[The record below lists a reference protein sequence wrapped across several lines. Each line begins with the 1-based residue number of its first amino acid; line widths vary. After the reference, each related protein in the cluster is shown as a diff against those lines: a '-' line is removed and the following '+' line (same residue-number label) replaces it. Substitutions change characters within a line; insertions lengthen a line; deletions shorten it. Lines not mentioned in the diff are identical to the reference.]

1 MSIDQKSLLELIE
14 YIEQKSLFKLAEYI
28 ERFTFSNSLCDGS
41 ELVFEAIEEIA
52 SERCTELMQT
62 GYSKKFNDWLGVE
75 MRANYLKFLIVN
87 NMLEHETKLNDQ
99 LKSNSQS
106 EFECEQ
112 SIKEEE
118 NKFKSVLDS
127 LVYLLK
133 NLA

>member
-28 ERFTFSNSLCDGS
+28 ERFTFSNSLCDGA
-41 ELVFEAIEEIA
+41 ELIFETIEEIA
-52 SERCTELMQT
+52 SARCAELMQT
-62 GYSKKFNDWLGVE
+62 GYNEKFNDWLGVE
-75 MRANYLKFLIVN
+75 IRANYLKFLIVN
-87 NMLEHETKLNDQ
+87 NGLEHETK

-106 EFECEQ
+106 EFGCEQ

-133 NLA
+133 KLA

>member
-1 MSIDQKSLLELIE
+1 MSIEQTSLFELAKSIKQKSLPE
-14 YIEQKSLFKLAEYI
+14 LAEYI
-28 ERFTFSNSLCDGS
+28 APFTFSDSLCDGG
-41 ELVFEAIEEIA
+41 ELAFERIEELA
-52 SERCTELMQT
+52 SARCMELMQT
-62 GYSKKFNDWLGVE
+62 GYNKKFDDWLGVE
-75 MRANYLKFLIVN
+75 IRANYLKFLIVN
-87 NMLEHETKLNDQ
+87 NGSVHETKLNDQ

-106 EFECEQ
+106 EFGCEQ

>member
-14 YIEQKSLFKLAEYI
+14 YIQQKSLFKLAEYI

-41 ELVFEAIEEIA
+41 ELIFETIEEIA
-52 SERCTELMQT
+52 SARCTELIQT

-87 NMLEHETKLNDQ
+87 NGLEHETKLNDQ

-106 EFECEQ
+106 EFGCEQ

-118 NKFKSVLDS
+118 NKFKMVLDN

-133 NLA
+133 SLA

>member
-28 ERFTFSNSLCDGS
+28 ERFTFSNSLCNGC
-41 ELVFEAIEEIA
+41 ELIFETIEEIA

-75 MRANYLKFLIVN
+75 IRANYLKFLIVN
-87 NMLEHETKLNDQ
+87 NGLEHETKLNDQ

-106 EFECEQ
+106 EFGCEQ

-118 NKFKSVLDS
+118 NKFKMVLDS

-133 NLA
+133 SLA